1 MLVRFHHDPR
11 DFFELVEPFLLERE
25 VENGLPLGIA
35 RTFVDQATHD
45 GLMFSVE
52 SGTDVVAVAV
62 KSPKRNLVITAA
74 PEPALRALA
83 NYLHTYA
90 FPVPGI
96 NAPMETALDFARA
109 WIEVSGTTM
118 TERVRL
124 RIFELRALIDGLPAP
139 AGAFRLAT
147 MEDAELIERWLR
159 AFIDEATHDSH
170 EGVRDVVARRLGAS
184 HVGLWAD
191 AEGIPMS
198 MAATTRRSAR
208 GSTIAWVYTPPEL
221 RSRGYATACVA
232 ELSRRELAAGRSFC
246 TLYTDQSNPTSN
258 KIYQRIGY
266 LPVCDALD
274 ATFH

>member
-11 DFFELVEPFLLERE
+11 DFYELVEPFLLERE

-35 RTFVDQATHD
+35 RAFVDQATHD

-52 SGTDVVAVAV
+52 SGADVVAVAV
-62 KSPKRNLVITAA
+62 KSPKRNLVITGA

-96 NAPMETALDFARA
+96 NAPMATAMDFARA

-124 RIFELRALIDGLPAP
+124 RIFELRALVDGLPTP
-139 AGAFRLAT
+139 PGAFRLAT
-147 MEDAELIERWLR
+147 MDDAELIERWLR

-198 MAATTRRSAR
+198 MAATTRRSTR
-208 GSTIAWVYTPPEL
+208 GTTIAWVYTPPEH
-221 RSRGYATACVA
+221 RKQGYATACVA
-232 ELSRRELAAGRSFC
+232 ELSRRELAAGRTFC

-258 KIYQRIGY
+258 AIYQRIGY
-266 LPVCDALD
+266 LPVCDALE